1 MLTAFEVRYASRV
14 VVAWVQKVASARL
27 AGVDY
32 MDFVDS
38 RSHLHKISVQRY
50 EKKINYTNIF

>member
-14 VVAWVQKVASARL
+14 VVAWEQKVASARL

-32 MDFVDS
+32 ID
-38 RSHLHKISVQRY
+38 Y
-50 EKKINYTNIF
+50 